1 MKQIDVVNNLT
12 SIGIKISFLGI
23 KEINSQKPDQRK
35 KGFTLIELMIV
46 IAIIGI
52 LVAIAFPQLAAY
64 RNRGFNVTSM
74 SDLKIMVICQEA
86 YFADNQSY
94 SLTTVDLVNYGY
106 VQSPGIASTV
116 IGANNL
122 SYSMKASH
130 ASSDRTYSI
139 SGPGG
144 VIRE

>member
-1 MKQIDVVNNLT
+1 MSFIA
-12 SIGIKISFLGI
+12 IKKINI
-23 KEINSQKPDQRK
+23 KRAIQGK
-35 KGFTLIELMIV
+35 KGFTLIELMVV

-64 RNRGFNVTSM
+64 RNRGFNATSM
-74 SDLKIMVICQEA
+74 SDLKNMVICQEA
-86 YFADNQSY
+86 YFADNQAY
-94 SLTTVDLVNYGY
+94 SLTTVDLLAYGY
-106 VQSPGIASTV
+106 VQSPGISSTV

-130 ASSDRTYSI
+130 QSSERTFSI

-144 VIRE
+144 IIQ

>member
-1 MKQIDVVNNLT
+1 M
-12 SIGIKISFLGI
+12 SFFAIK
-23 KEINSQKPDQRK
+23 KINSKRAIQGK
-35 KGFTLIELMIV
+35 KGFTLVELMVV

-74 SDLKIMVICQEA
+74 SDLKNMVICQEA
-86 YFADNQSY
+86 YFADNQTY
-94 SLTTVDLVNYGY
+94 SLTTVDLSAYGY
-106 VQSPGIASTV
+106 VQSPGISSTV
-116 IGANNL
+116 MGANNL

-130 ASSDRTYSI
+130 SASERTFSI

-144 VIRE
+144 IIE

>member
-1 MKQIDVVNNLT
+1 MTLV
-12 SIGIKISFLGI
+12 GIKMSFFAI
-23 KEINSQKPDQRK
+23 KKINSKRAIQGK
-35 KGFTLIELMIV
+35 KGFTLVELMVV

-74 SDLKIMVICQEA
+74 SDLKNMVICQEA
-86 YFADNQSY
+86 YFADNQTY
-94 SLTTVDLVNYGY
+94 SLTTVDLSAYGY
-106 VQSPGIASTV
+106 VQSPGISSTV
-116 IGANNL
+116 MGANNL

-130 ASSDRTYSI
+130 SASERTFSI

-144 VIRE
+144 IIE

>member
-1 MKQIDVVNNLT
+1 M
-12 SIGIKISFLGI
+12 SFLAI
-23 KEINSQKPDQRK
+23 KEINSKRAFQGG
-35 KGFTLIELMIV
+35 KGFTLIELMVV

-74 SDLKIMVICQEA
+74 SDLKNMVICQEA
-86 YFADNQSY
+86 YFADKQTY
-94 SLTTVDLVNYGY
+94 SVTSVDLLNYGY
-106 VQSPGIASTV
+106 VQSPGISSTV
-116 IGANNL
+116 SGANNL

-130 ASSDRTYSI
+130 ASSDRTFSI

-144 VIRE
+144 IIE